1 MVNYEHSDLF
11 FQDNVEKQLT
21 IDYGEGQLTNEQI
34 YFESFSLEES
44 LSSESELRF
53 GGCEAS
59 LLKFKIA
66 NVVDGLKDKRI
77 TVSTVLNSNA
87 EAPFLFGKYKIHS
100 DVPSGD
106 RNYRD
111 ITAYDSMYDIIN
123 AEMISWYNSLE
134 FPMTQKAFRDSF
146 FAFLGVEQKE
156 TSLIHDSMEIGRTIE
171 TDSISGKDIITSIC
185 ELNGVFG
192 HINRNG
198 LFEYVS
204 LENKIVGTYPRVT
217 LYPRATLYT
226 GQTSEVDYS
235 KFDINSS
242 MYRSCEYEDFETD
255 YITKVQIRLEEND
268 IGGIAGNGSNTY
280 IIQDNFLVYGK
291 SARELQVISVRIL
304 EKIKGIKYRP
314 FKSVSV
320 GNPCLEVGDIVRIN
334 SPNKEIE
341 GYILERTISGIQAL
355 KDTYEAKGVKQYAE
369 KVNSVNREI
378 KRIKGKTNVLAR
390 TVEMLNS
397 EINDEETGLKSQIKQ
412 TSEKVEAKV
421 SKGEVSSEI
430 SLELGKILLKG
441 NRIAIQSDYFTLSE
455 DGNVV
460 MQDAVA
466 KNLNIEGGNIILQSA
481 ENASVFTLLRNSGD
495 TAFFIRPGRLQGQC
509 DGGSIA
515 LISTGSIIPAM
526 VIFNSSGKTVASIS
540 QNSSLKNLS
549 VSGTKSRLAKTQS
562 YNDRLLYCYEMPSP
576 IFGDIGHGVIGDDGL
591 CYVDIDQIFFET
603 VDTNQSYQVFLQS
616 YAENNVY
623 VIEKQ
628 PQYFVVKGLP
638 NTEFDW
644 EIKAK
649 QLDFPL
655 ERLEESIA
663 DEDYQETDYIA
674 LANEYLNQYEQEVLS
689 YE

>member
-1 MVNYEHSDLF
+1 MINYVHADLF
-11 FQDNVEKQLT
+11 LQDNVEKQLI
-21 IDYGEGQLTNEQI
+21 IDYGDGQLTNEQI
-34 YFESFSLEES
+34 YFENFSLEES

-66 NVVDGLKDKRI
+66 NVVDGLKDKKI

-87 EAPFLFGKYKIHS
+87 EAPFLFGKYKINS

-156 TSLIHDSMEIGRTIE
+156 ISLIHDSMEIGRTIE

-204 LENKIVGTYPRVT
+204 LENKIVGTYPRAT
-217 LYPRATLYT
+217 LYPSATLYP
-226 GQTSEVDYS
+226 GQTSGVEYS

-268 IGGIAGNGSNTY
+268 IGGIAGDGSNTY

-291 SARELQVISVRIL
+291 SARELQVIAVRIL

-320 GNPCLEVGDIVRIN
+320 GNPCLEVGDIVRIS

-369 KVNSVNREI
+369 KVNSANREI
-378 KRIKGKTNVLAR
+378 KRIKGKTNVLTR

-397 EINDEETGLKSQIKQ
+397 EINDEKTGLKSQIKQ

-430 SLELGKILLKG
+430 SLELGKILLRG

-455 DGNVV
+455 DGRI
-460 MQDAVA
+460 DATSG
-466 KNLNIEGGNIILQSA
+466 KFSLWNLAELGFYNDDVQMGMINYDSRFGMLYGGTSYNDAISNGGQ
-481 ENASVFTLLRNSGD
+481 NADL
-495 TAFFIRPGRLQGQC
+495 
-509 DGGSIA
+509 
-515 LISTGSIIPAM
+515 
-526 VIFNSSGKTVASIS
+526 VIFHNGYIRMHSGQVEESFIVK
-540 QNSSLKNLS
+540 
-549 VSGTKSRLAKTQS
+549 GTKSRLAKTKS

-603 VDTNQSYQVFLQS
+603 VDTNQNYQVFLQS
-616 YAENNVY
+616 YAESNVY

-674 LANEYLNQYEQEVLS
+674 LANEYLNQYDQEVLS